1 MEEQLNVLSPFL
13 VKAEVLLVLV
23 LVLIVSVAWLM
34 WEIFSFVVDRET
46 EETNPDWWAA
56 LKHCPHRRLII
67 PVRT

>member
-46 EETNPDWWAA
+46 EETNPDWWEA